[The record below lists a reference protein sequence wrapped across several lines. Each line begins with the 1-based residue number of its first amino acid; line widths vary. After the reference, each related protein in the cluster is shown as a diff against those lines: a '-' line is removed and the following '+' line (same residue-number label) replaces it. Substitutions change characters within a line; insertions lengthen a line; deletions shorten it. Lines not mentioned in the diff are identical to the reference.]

1 MISPQEIQ
9 YFLECARTGNL
20 SRAAERLGVTQP
32 ALTMAL
38 RRLEHS
44 AGAELFHRS
53 KKGVRLTK
61 AGELFQQEAKAL
73 ADQWVRLKESLLRS
87 EEGLTGTYTIGC
99 HASVAMYSLPP
110 TLPGLLADF
119 PELRLELHHD
129 LSRKIMERVIRG
141 EIDLG
146 IVVNPVR
153 HPDLV
158 IRPLRKDQV
167 GFYTSKVAS
176 PTNRLGTTPGPV
188 LICEPDLVQTQTI
201 LRKTNIEF
209 SRTVRSGSLELIAS
223 LVDAGAGIGIIP
235 GQVAAQWPGLKP
247 LPDLP
252 RFQDE
257 IALLY
262 RAENRRVAAFREL
275 ATRLE
280 KGML

>member
-9 YFLECARTGNL
+9 YFLECARAGNL

-73 ADQWVRLKESLLRS
+73 ADQWARLKESLLRS
-87 EEGLTGTYTIGC
+87 EEGLTGTYSIGC
-99 HASVAMYSLPP
+99 HPSVAMYALPT
-110 TLPGLLADF
+110 TLPALLADF
-119 PELRLELHHD
+119 PELRLDLQHD
-129 LSRKIMERVIRG
+129 LSRKITERVIRG

-153 HPDLV
+153 HADLV

-167 GFYTSKVAS
+167 GFYTGKTATA
-176 PTNRLGTTPGPV
+176 TNRVGTDPGPV
-188 LICEPDLVQTQTI
+188 LLCEPDLIQTQTI
-201 LRKTNIEF
+201 LRKTSVQF
-209 SRTVRSGSLELIAS
+209 SRMVRTSSLELIAS
-223 LVDAGAGIGIIP
+223 LTEAGAGIGILP

-275 ATRLE
+275 AQRLE